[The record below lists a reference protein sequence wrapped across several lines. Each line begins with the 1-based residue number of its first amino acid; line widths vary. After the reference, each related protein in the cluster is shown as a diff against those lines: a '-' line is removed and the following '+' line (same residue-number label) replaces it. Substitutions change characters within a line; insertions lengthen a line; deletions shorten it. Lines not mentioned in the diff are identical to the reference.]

1 MRSIIE
7 VRNIKIGEGIPKI
20 CVPIVEISKM
30 GIIEKAKEIKDVG
43 ADLVEWRGDY
53 FKYIKHWDEVKSTLD
68 DLRCILEDT
77 PLLFTFRTLKEGGKL
92 DISVRNYIDMNKK
105 IIKTGLV
112 DLLDVELFL
121 GKDIVKGIV
130 KEAQE
135 NKVKVII
142 SNHDFHKTPDKNE
155 IISRLC
161 SMQDLGGDILKI
173 AVMPESQ
180 RDVLTLLEATEEM
193 VRVHAYRPI
202 ITMAMSDLGIVSRI
216 TGEVFGSSITFGA
229 LGEGSAPGQIPVEQL
244 RNILNI
250 FHR

>member
-1 MRSIIE
+1 MRSIIK
-7 VRNIKIGEGIPKI
+7 VRNIKIGEGTPKI
-20 CVPIVEISKM
+20 CVPIVEGTKLDIVENAKK
-30 GIIEKAKEIKDVG
+30 IKAMG

-53 FKYIKHWDEVKSTLD
+53 FKCVNHWDKVKATLD

-77 PLLFTFRTLKEGGKL
+77 PLLFTFRTSKEGGKL
-92 DISVRNYIDMNKK
+92 DISIGNYIDMNKK

-112 DLLDVELFL
+112 DLIDVELFL
-121 GKDIVKGIV
+121 GEEIVKELI

-142 SNHDFHKTPDKNE
+142 SNHDFHKTPEKNE

-180 RDVLTLLEATEEM
+180 RDVITLLEATEEM
-193 VRVHAYRPI
+193 VRLHAHRPI
-202 ITMAMSDLGIVSRI
+202 ITMAMSDLGIVSRV

-229 LGEGSAPGQIPVEQL
+229 LGKGSAPGQIPVEQL